1 MKTLIFGA
9 GPLGTLYAHILHE
22 AGKDVSILARNER
35 YEFIMENGVV
45 LVDEFN
51 GERKTSQV
59 KVVEAIAED
68 DAYDLVIVLIRKN
81 KLQPVFRT
89 LSLCPGIENILF
101 MGNNALGFD
110 AYLVEL
116 PKQKVL
122 FGFPGAG
129 GSIKEQI
136 VHYVDREKP
145 NDKRKT
151 ITIGEPGGAPTE
163 RTGMIAS
170 FLESAGIPVE
180 ISGDMDGWL
189 KYHAALVLPIAF
201 ALYKHD
207 CNNYALS
214 GNRESIRQF
223 ILACREGGDVLRKLG
238 FRKRHPFKYNLF
250 YWLPEFI
257 TAGIFKEVFGSKFA
271 EIGFSLHARSG
282 IDEMLHLTEEFRTL
296 IGEAG
301 METPVFDGLSGYMH
315 DWYLLPL

>member
-9 GPLGTLYAHILHE
+9 GPLGSLYTHILHE

-35 YEFIMENGVV
+35 YEFIMKNGIV
-45 LVDEFN
+45 LVDEFT
-51 GERKTSQV
+51 GERKTSPV
-59 KVVEAIAED
+59 KAVDAIGED

-89 LSLCPGIENILF
+89 LSLCPKIENILF

-110 AYLVEL
+110 AYLAEL
-116 PKQKVL
+116 PKQNVM

-129 GSIKEQI
+129 GSIQEQV
-136 VHYVDREKP
+136 VHFVDREKP
-145 NDKRKT
+145 NDKRKA
-151 ITIGEPGGAPTE
+151 ITIGEPGGAPIE
-163 RTGMIAS
+163 RTRLIAS
-170 FLESAGIPVE
+170 FLESVGIPVE
-180 ISGDMDGWL
+180 VSGDMDGWL

-201 ALYKHD
+201 ALYKHNCD
-207 CNNYALS
+207 NYALAR
-214 GNRESIRQF
+214 NRKSIRQF

-271 EIGFSLHARSG
+271 EIGFALHARDG
-282 IDEMLHLTEEFRTL
+282 IDEMMELTREFRML
-296 IGEAG
+296 ISEAD
-301 METPVFDGLSGYMH
+301 MKTPVFDGLSGYLH
-315 DWYLLPL
+315 R

>member
-9 GPLGTLYAHILHE
+9 GPLGSLYTHILHE

-35 YEFIMENGVV
+35 YEFIMKNGIV
-45 LVDEFN
+45 LVDEFT
-51 GERKTSQV
+51 GERKTSPV
-59 KVVEAIAED
+59 KAVEAIGED

-89 LSLCPGIENILF
+89 LSLCPKIENILF

-110 AYLVEL
+110 AYLAEL
-116 PKQKVL
+116 PKQNVM

-129 GSIKEQI
+129 GSIQEQV
-136 VHYVDREKP
+136 VHFVDREKP
-145 NDKRKT
+145 NDKRKA
-151 ITIGEPGGAPTE
+151 ITIGEPGGAPIE
-163 RTGMIAS
+163 RTRLIAS
-170 FLESAGIPVE
+170 FLESVGIPVE
-180 ISGDMDGWL
+180 VSGDMDSWL

-201 ALYKHD
+201 ALYKHNCD
-207 CNNYALS
+207 NYALAR
-214 GNRESIRQF
+214 NRKSIRQF

-271 EIGFSLHARSG
+271 EIGFALHARDG
-282 IDEMLHLTEEFRTL
+282 IDEMMELTREFRML
-296 IGEAG
+296 ISEAD
-301 METPVFDGLSGYMH
+301 MKTPVFDGLSGYLH
-315 DWYLLPL
+315 R

>member
-9 GPLGTLYAHILHE
+9 GPLGSLYTHILHE

-35 YEFIMENGVV
+35 YEFIMKNGIV
-45 LVDEFN
+45 LVDEFT
-51 GERKTSQV
+51 GERKTSPV
-59 KVVEAIAED
+59 KAVEAIGED

-89 LSLCPGIENILF
+89 LSLCPKIENILF

-110 AYLVEL
+110 AYLAEL
-116 PKQKVL
+116 PKQNVM

-129 GSIKEQI
+129 GSIQEQV
-136 VHYVDREKP
+136 VHFVDREKP
-145 NDKRKT
+145 NDKRKA
-151 ITIGEPGGAPTE
+151 ITIGEPGGAPIE
-163 RTGMIAS
+163 RTRLIAS
-170 FLESAGIPVE
+170 FLESVGIPVE
-180 ISGDMDGWL
+180 VSGDMDGWL

-201 ALYKHD
+201 ALYKHNCD
-207 CNNYALS
+207 NYALAR
-214 GNRESIRQF
+214 NRKSIRQF

-271 EIGFSLHARSG
+271 EIGFALHARDG
-282 IDEMLHLTEEFRTL
+282 IDEMMELTREFRML
-296 IGEAG
+296 ISEAD
-301 METPVFDGLSGYMH
+301 MKTPVFDGLSGYLH
-315 DWYLLPL
+315 R

>member
-9 GPLGTLYAHILHE
+9 GPLGSLYTHILHE

-35 YEFIMENGVV
+35 YEFIMKNGIV
-45 LVDEFN
+45 LVDEFT
-51 GERKTSQV
+51 GERKTSPV
-59 KVVEAIAED
+59 KAVEAIGED

-89 LSLCPGIENILF
+89 LSLCPKIENILF

-110 AYLVEL
+110 AYLAEL
-116 PKQKVL
+116 PKQNVM

-129 GSIKEQI
+129 GSIQEQV
-136 VHYVDREKP
+136 VHFVDREKP
-145 NDKRKT
+145 NDKRKA
-151 ITIGEPGGAPTE
+151 ITIGEPGGAPIE
-163 RTGMIAS
+163 RTRLIAS
-170 FLESAGIPVE
+170 FLESVGIPVE
-180 ISGDMDGWL
+180 VSGDMDSWL

-201 ALYKHD
+201 ALYKHNCD
-207 CNNYALS
+207 NYALAR
-214 GNRESIRQF
+214 NRKSIRQF

-271 EIGFSLHARSG
+271 EIGFALHARDG
-282 IDEMLHLTEEFRTL
+282 IDEMMELTREFRML
-296 IGEAG
+296 ISEAD
-301 METPVFDGLSGYMH
+301 METPVFDGLSGYLH
-315 DWYLLPL
+315 R